1 MSIILTKNSAG
12 ERTSPVKRG
21 FWTVHHL
28 LGSTFRLRQQTFRN
42 CPNRRRR
49 LPRRFVTCWAA
60 HVAEPKCAMCHRHF
74 DSLGLAM
81 EGFDALGRSR
91 TQDSA
96 GRSIDNRAELPAV
109 NRPREIPEL
118 IRYLDQQR
126 REEFVHTLCHKFLGY
141 ALGRSVRLSDEPLL
155 DEMAQVLKRNDYR
168 FSVLFE
174 TVVRSPQFRLQ
185 RAGTMPLS
193 ETWAGR
199 AAEGCL

>member
-1 MSIILTKNSAG
+1 
-12 ERTSPVKRG
+12 
-21 FWTVHHL
+21 
-28 LGSTFRLRQQTFRN
+28 
-42 CPNRRRR
+42 
-49 LPRRFVTCWAA
+49 
-60 HVAEPKCAMCHRHF
+60 MCHRHF

-96 GRSIDNRAELPAV
+96 GRSIDNRAELPGGQSA
-109 NRPREIPEL
+109 RGIPEL

-155 DEMAQVLKRNDYR
+155 DEMAQALKQNDYR

-185 RAGTMPLS
+185 RARDHAP
-193 ETWAGR
+193 
-199 AAEGCL
+199 